1 MTQNYVHTPTTEP
14 VPIDT
19 RYQDGLEEPQ
29 DALQPESKEQLGFED
44 LTLFTG
50 TFYGNDPSSRL
61 RQELALEL
69 FEHANANGIR
79 IVVSDGG
86 SNEEFLEAAAIL
98 PNVTLVHEPGGS
110 TMGSSR
116 RFALEQAMAQAEDD
130 PDHVFMWL
138 EPEKVDLVDPETLTK
153 LAQPIR
159 DGLADIVVPSR
170 TDFSTLPKQQ
180 AWIEQRANRRANNMM
195 RGEDPSEAPNN
206 QEPTLDLWFGP
217 KVFNRKAAPYFTEYE
232 GKLDKWDAIIKP
244 VLTAYK
250 EGLRVSAVPVEFN
263 YPSAQSELE
272 DGNTDFQR
280 KRLQQYGS
288 ILVELGDTFWETHEL
303 VDGELRATT
312 PDSK

>member
-1 MTQNYVHTPTTEP
+1 MPQNYDHPTSTEP
-14 VPIDT
+14 NPPAVDHQAQFEEL
-19 RYQDGLEEPQ
+19 QDP
-29 DALQPESKEQLGFED
+29 LQPESKEQLGFED

-69 FEHANANGIR
+69 FEQANANGVHV
-79 IVVSDGG
+79 VVSDGG
-86 SNEEFLEAAAIL
+86 SNEEFLEAATKL
-98 PNVTLVHEPGGS
+98 PNVTLVHEPEGS

-116 RFALEQAMAQAEDD
+116 RFALEQALTEAADD
-130 PDHVFMWL
+130 PEHVFMWL
-138 EPEKVDLVDPETLTK
+138 EPEKVGLVDPETLTK

-180 AWIEQRANRRANNMM
+180 AWIEQRANRRANSIM
-195 RGEDPSEAPNN
+195 RGKDPSEAMND

-217 KVFNRKAAPYFTEYE
+217 KVFNQKAAPYFTGYE

-244 VLTAYK
+244 VLTAHQ
-250 EGLRVSAVPVEFN
+250 EGLQVAAVPVEFS

-272 DGNTDFQR
+272 DGNTEFQR

-288 ILVELGDTFWETHEL
+288 ILVELGDPFWKTHEL

-312 PDSK
+312 PHS